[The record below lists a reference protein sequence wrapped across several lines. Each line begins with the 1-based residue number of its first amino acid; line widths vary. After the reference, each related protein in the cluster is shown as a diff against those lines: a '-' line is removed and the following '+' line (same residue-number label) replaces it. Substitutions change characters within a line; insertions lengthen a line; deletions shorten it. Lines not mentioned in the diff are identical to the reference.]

1 MLKELTVEVLK
12 KKFKKGEKERLTE
25 VWETL
30 SIPELNLI
38 WFLRN
43 SGGNLLMFK
52 LLDLLRKEYETTQEL
67 IKNRVEMRKTLEG
80 KK

>member
-30 SIPELNLI
+30 SIPELNLK
-38 WFLRN
+38 R
-43 SGGNLLMFK
+43 
-52 LLDLLRKEYETTQEL
+52 RA
-67 IKNRVEMRKTLEG
+67 
-80 KK
+80 